1 MLLNLEFA
9 IKCDAYVGTLAS
21 NWCRLVDELRATV
34 GEIFSSYD
42 GSLSKFDDCSS
53 VMQFIMFH
61 YLGDSSSLYAAI
73 HRCKTMRRCCF
84 VCSL

>member
-34 GEIFSSYD
+34 GEVFLTYD
-42 GSLSKFDDCSS
+42 GSLSRFDDFSS
-53 VMQFIMFH
+53 IMQFIMFH
-61 YLGDSSSLYAAI
+61 YFSDSTSLDAAI
-73 HRCKTMRRCCF
+73 NSASILRQWTNTA
-84 VCSL
+84 S